1 VQDRAQNPF
10 NQDIQFSELT
20 DLKLDDRLIRFI
32 EGGKKMPLP
41 RSMLQTVNN
50 SESSKSSAIKEND
63 MVNVYVTSSGAL
75 FALTL
80 IYLKTNNKTI
90 ADRLQVP
97 DSFHAMEFVRPL
109 ALLQK
114 ILCRNLIMWDH
125 ICPTKEWLFSNIPK
139 IIRELFESD
148 METIDK
154 EFSKR
159 FSIKEI
165 DFATV
170 ALCYVNILAGAA
182 FSVGFKY
189 AGTGNL

>member
-1 VQDRAQNPF
+1 
-10 NQDIQFSELT
+10 
-20 DLKLDDRLIRFI
+20 
-32 EGGKKMPLP
+32 
-41 RSMLQTVNN
+41 
-50 SESSKSSAIKEND
+50 
-63 MVNVYVTSSGAL
+63 
-75 FALTL
+75 
-80 IYLKTNNKTI
+80 
-90 ADRLQVP
+90 
-97 DSFHAMEFVRPL
+97 
-109 ALLQK
+109 
-114 ILCRNLIMWDH
+114 MWDH